1 MEEIKNTFITELLS
15 KPPELMASVWIIDRI
30 PLLFGE
36 DRERYATWRYQLAKG
51 LGVDPSSLVVTG
63 SCAFGVSLNPN
74 KNYRFFDAE
83 SDIDVAVISDYHFT
97 NAWRAL
103 RNLGVEIHSLPP
115 ATKQSVKDHVNR
127 YIYWGTVATD
137 RILHI
142 LPFGKE
148 WSKVIETMQHT
159 SPTEGRTIKAR
170 IYRDF
175 DSLRAYQVNNLK
187 NLRTQEIE
195 KRIDNVQ
202 IS

>member
-1 MEEIKNTFITELLS
+1 MEEIKKAFITELLS
-15 KPPELMASVWIIDRI
+15 KPPELMASIWIIDRI
-30 PLLFGE
+30 PFLFGE
-36 DRERYATWRYQLAKG
+36 DRERYAYWRCSLAKG

-74 KNYRFFDAE
+74 KNYRFFDAK
-83 SDIDVAVISDYHFT
+83 SDVDVAVISDYHFSS
-97 NAWRAL
+97 AWRAL
-103 RNLGVEIHSLPP
+103 RNLGAGRHKLPP
-115 ATKQSVKDHVNR
+115 ATKQAVEDHVKR

-137 RILHI
+137 RILHM

-148 WSKVIETMQHT
+148 WSEIIEKMQHT
-159 SPTEGRTIKAR
+159 SPTDGRTIKAR

-195 KRIDNVQ
+195 KGIGDV
-202 IS
+202 

>member
-1 MEEIKNTFITELLS
+1 MEEIKNTFISELLS

-36 DRERYATWRYQLAKG
+36 DRERYASWRYQLAKG

-74 KNYRFFDAE
+74 KNYRFFDAQ
-83 SDIDVAVISDYHFT
+83 SDVDVAVISDYHFT

-103 RNLGVEIHSLPP
+103 RNLGAERHGFSP
-115 ATKQSVKDHVNR
+115 ATKQSVKDHMSK
-127 YIYWGTVATD
+127 YIYWGTIATD
-137 RILHI
+137 RILPI

-148 WSKVIETMQHT
+148 WSEVIEKMQHT
-159 SPTEGRTIKAR
+159 SPTDGRKIKAR

-175 DSLRAYQVNNLK
+175 ESLRAYQVNNLK

-195 KRIDNVQ
+195 RGIVDVK

>member
-1 MEEIKNTFITELLS
+1 MEEIRNAFITELLS
-15 KPPELMASVWIIDRI
+15 KPPELIASVWIIDRI
-30 PLLFGE
+30 PLLFCD
-36 DRERYATWRYQLAKG
+36 DRERYASWRYQLAKG

-63 SCAFGVSLNPN
+63 SGAFGVSLNPN
-74 KNYRFFDAE
+74 KNYRIFDAS

-97 NAWRAL
+97 NAWRTL
-103 RNLGVEIHSLPP
+103 RNLGAEIHSFPQV
-115 ATKQSVKDHVNR
+115 TKQSVKEHVSR

-137 RILHI
+137 RILH
-142 LPFGKE
+142 LLSFGKE
-148 WSKVIETMQHT
+148 WSEIIEKMQHI
-159 SPTEGRTIKAR
+159 SPTDGRTIKVR

-195 KRIDNVQ
+195 KGIDDVK

>member
-1 MEEIKNTFITELLS
+1 MEEIKNVFITELLS
-15 KPPELMASVWIIDRI
+15 KPPELIASVWIIDRI

-36 DRERYATWRYQLAKG
+36 DREGYASWRYQLAKG
-51 LGVDPSSLVVTG
+51 LGVDPSSVVVTG

-103 RNLGVEIHSLPP
+103 RNLGAEIHRLPP

-148 WSKVIETMQHT
+148 WSEVIEKMQHT
-159 SPTEGRTIKAR
+159 SPTEGRTIEVR

-195 KRIDNVQ
+195 KGIGDVQ
-202 IS
+202 IP